1 MYFKYAVLTYF
12 IFSGI
17 IFAQS
22 YSKAS
27 ANIKVKL
34 VNGPMFSIVKG
45 DLNFNEYLRSAKGEL
60 KIEPPDGILL
70 QVTGID
76 CSNTIISYG
85 DSKIYKIKTADEKI
99 NNLETS
105 EDRLTFQPV
114 IQKTNNLVNEC
125 AVEISNVS
133 TFTLNSEKSN
143 SIVNLWIGG
152 SLYLPNSSKDGFY
165 SGTFALSLVY
175 Y

>member
-1 MYFKYAVLTYF
+1 MYFKYVMLAYF

-45 DLNFNEYLRSAKGEL
+45 DLNFNEYLRSVKGEL

-70 QVTGID
+70 QFTGID

-85 DSKIYKIKTADEKI
+85 KSEINKIKTADEKI
-99 NNLETS
+99 NGLGTP

-125 AVEISNVS
+125 AVKIPNGS
-133 TFTLNSEKSN
+133 TFASNSEKSN
-143 SIVNLWIGG
+143 GIVNLWIGG
-152 SLYLPNSSKDGFY
+152 SLYLPNSSIDGFY
-165 SGTFALSLVY
+165 SGKFTVSLVY

>member
-22 YSKAS
+22 FSKAS

-45 DLNFNEYLRSAKGEL
+45 NLSFNEYFISAKGEL
-60 KIEPPDGILL
+60 KIEPPGGIFL
-70 QVTGID
+70 QFAGID
-76 CSNTIISYG
+76 CSNTIISFG
-85 DSKIYKIKTADEKI
+85 ESEINKIKAVDEKT
-99 NNLETS
+99 NGLGTLE
-105 EDRLTFQPV
+105 ECLIFQPV

-152 SLYLPNSSKDGFY
+152 SLYLPNSSMDGFY
-165 SGTFALSLVY
+165 SRTFAVSLIY
-175 Y
+175 